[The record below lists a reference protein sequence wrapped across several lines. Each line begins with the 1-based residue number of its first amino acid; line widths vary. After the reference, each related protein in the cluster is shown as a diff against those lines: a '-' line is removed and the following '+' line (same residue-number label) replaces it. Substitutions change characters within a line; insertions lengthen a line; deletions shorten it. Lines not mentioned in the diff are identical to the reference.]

1 MIDHAIADVRR
12 PGDRSRRGSQSSSSS
27 GHRHGGPQE
36 TDAGRVRMDTVPPSY
51 DPAWADDDDE
61 PSQSGPS
68 DRPAASD
75 VPILKGETRYMQAK
89 REHSALFSPITRYLR
104 MKREHMNLFS
114 APASKE
120 PMPHRDPGP
129 LPVKVE
135 ESTSIEDEK
144 AASFIG
150 QESPSMKAE
159 QGLSPKGKERQ
170 IEL

>member
-1 MIDHAIADVRR
+1 
-12 PGDRSRRGSQSSSSS
+12 
-27 GHRHGGPQE
+27 
-36 TDAGRVRMDTVPPSY
+36 MDTVPPSY
-51 DPAWADDDDE
+51 DPAWAEDDDE

-68 DRPAASD
+68 DRPATSD
-75 VPILKGETRYMQAK
+75 VEEARYIQAK

-114 APASKE
+114 TPASKE
-120 PMPHRDPGP
+120 PVPHRDPGP

-135 ESTSIEDEK
+135 ESPSIEDEK

-150 QESPSMKAE
+150 QESPSIKAE
-159 QGLSPKGKERQ
+159 EGLSSKGKERQ